1 MIKSLTITNPKGETL
16 KLELANPDP
25 SGLIVQKIEGL
36 GPPKANIN
44 TTELATLDGSLFA
57 SSRATNRNIVINL
70 AFLFAPTI
78 EDARQKTYK
87 FFPIKKP
94 IAIEI
99 ETDNRQATITGY
111 VESNTP
117 DIFSQAEATQI
128 SLVCPDPYFYE
139 VGGSEKVY
147 TKVQPNF
154 EFPFSNE
161 SLTQNLLEFGII
173 TEDPRAI
180 LNYIGDV
187 DTGTLITIHAL
198 TAPGDITLYNVDTRR
213 SFKIFDDRIKTI
225 TGASFGAGDDIL
237 ISTIKGE
244 KYVRLLRD
252 GVETNII
259 SAIDLS
265 SDWFQLSNG
274 INTFSFVTKEKEA
287 NIAVTFTYK
296 NAFGGI

>member
-1 MIKSLTITNPKGETL
+1 MIKSLTVTNPKGETL

-117 DIFSQAEATQI
+117 DIFSQAEAKI
-128 SLVCPDPYFYE
+128 
-139 VGGSEKVY
+139 G
-147 TKVQPNF
+147 
-154 EFPFSNE
+154 
-161 SLTQNLLEFGII
+161 
-173 TEDPRAI
+173 RAH
-180 LNYIGDV
+180 V
-187 DTGTLITIHAL
+187 
-198 TAPGDITLYNVDTRR
+198 
-213 SFKIFDDRIKTI
+213 
-225 TGASFGAGDDIL
+225 
-237 ISTIKGE
+237 
-244 KYVRLLRD
+244 
-252 GVETNII
+252 
-259 SAIDLS
+259 
-265 SDWFQLSNG
+265 
-274 INTFSFVTKEKEA
+274 
-287 NIAVTFTYK
+287 
-296 NAFGGI
+296 

>member
-1 MIKSLTITNPKGETL
+1 MIKSLTVTNPKGETL

-25 SGLIVQKIEGL
+25 SGLIIEKIEGL

-44 TTELATLDGSLFA
+44 TTELSTMDGSLFA
-57 SSRATNRNIVINL
+57 SSRATNRNIVL
-70 AFLFAPTI
+70 TLSFLFSPTI

-87 FFPIKKP
+87 FFPIKKS
-94 IAIEI
+94 ISIEI
-99 ETDNRQATITGY
+99 ETDNRLATITGY
-111 VESNTP
+111 VESNEP
-117 DIFSQAEATQI
+117 DIFSERESTQI

-139 VGGSEKVY
+139 VGGSQQVY
-147 TKVQPNF
+147 TRVQPNF

-161 SLTQNLLEFGII
+161 SLTTNLIEFGIMVD
-173 TEDPRAI
+173 DPRAI

-187 DTGTLITIHAL
+187 DTGTLIVIHAL
-198 TAPGDITLYNVDTRR
+198 TAPGDVTLYNVDTRGY
-213 SFKIFDDRIKTI
+213 FKIFDDRIKTI

-274 INTFSFVTKEKEA
+274 INTFSFITKEKEA
-287 NIAVTFTYK
+287 NISITFTYK

>member
-1 MIKSLTITNPKGETL
+1 M
-16 KLELANPDP
+16 
-25 SGLIVQKIEGL
+25 
-36 GPPKANIN
+36 
-44 TTELATLDGSLFA
+44 
-57 SSRATNRNIVINL
+57 
-70 AFLFAPTI
+70 
-78 EDARQKTYK
+78 
-87 FFPIKKP
+87 
-94 IAIEI
+94 
-99 ETDNRQATITGY
+99 
-111 VESNTP
+111 
-117 DIFSQAEATQI
+117 
-128 SLVCPDPYFYE
+128 
-139 VGGSEKVY
+139 GGSEKVY

-161 SLTQNLLEFGII
+161 SLTQNLIEFGII

-198 TAPGDITLYNVDTRR
+198 TAPGDITLYNVDTRG